1 MTPTPTML
9 RPEPYRPTKLAIRR
23 SNLHRW
29 GLFATAPIA
38 AYELLEEAPYFL
50 IAKKE
55 LSKTPS
61 TETYSYYLDPETSI
75 VGLGLAGLYNHSY
88 EPNCCHEIDQVN
100 ELMRHY
106 ALRAIAPGEELTLNY
121 GEENAN
127 NFLKGKD

>member
-1 MTPTPTML
+1 ML
-9 RPEPYRPTKLAIRR
+9 RSEPHRPTKLSVRR
-23 SNLHRW
+23 TALHRW
-29 GLFATAPIA
+29 GVFATAPIA
-38 AYELLEEAPYFL
+38 AHELLEEAPYFL

-61 TETYSYYLDPETSI
+61 TETYSYYLDPETSL

-88 EPNCCHEIDQVN
+88 QPNCCHEIDPVT

-121 GEENAN
+121 GEENAA
-127 NFLKGKD
+127 NFQKD